1 MKRLIKFAKPRRS
14 RKSIILT
21 MKYTLK
27 IKETDADKI
36 KKIRE
41 MFISWMR
48 DKFSTWD
55 DTVLQYFLYDT
66 HTEQNDK
73 DDRLELEGHLDKI
86 LQDEE
91 DIYKPIVI
99 TMKYVLDIHE
109 DNDEENKR
117 IGKKFIAWM
126 RDKFSKWNQTI
137 LDYCFYDNNLKYE
150 EDKED
155 LVLTSHLNTILK
167 DDCTHMENREIE
179 EMNLNNDNKDTSS
192 SESTATPEISEDAV

>member
-126 RDKFSKWNQTI
+126 
-137 LDYCFYDNNLKYE
+137 LL
-150 EDKED
+150 
-155 LVLTSHLNTILK
+155 
-167 DDCTHMENREIE
+167 
-179 EMNLNNDNKDTSS
+179 
-192 SESTATPEISEDAV
+192 